1 MIINQDI
8 YWSVMDY
15 IFQNTRFIENPVN
28 PKDIIALEFSE
39 EGKGVWLKL
48 MMDAMASDK
57 CPREGILTVFH
68 ILESREMIRT
78 NYVAQYKDHRIM
90 DFTAKGYEE
99 YLKHKGII

>member
-1 MIINQDI
+1 MLISKEI
-8 YWSVMDY
+8 YMNVMDY
-15 IFQNTRFIENPVN
+15 IFHNTRFIENPLN
-28 PKDIIALEFSE
+28 PKDITALEFSE

-48 MMDAMASDK
+48 MMAALESEK
-57 CPREGILTVFH
+57 CPKEGVLTAFH

-99 YLKHKGII
+99 YLKIKGII